1 VGLFG
6 NNEAV
11 GIAFQGKDEVSPVVR
26 GIRSTMDQFK
36 RDAQTGFGLGAGISV
51 WNTAKQAIGM
61 VTDVL
66 GEAVAAANEEQA
78 SVALLTQSIRENDA
92 GWRGNIAAVEE
103 VIASRQR
110 LGFADEEQRD
120 SLRQLVAATKDSEE
134 ALRLQ
139 GIAMDFARLRGID
152 LGAAGDVIAK
162 VYSGNIGILSRYGV
176 VLEEGATA
184 TEALEEIQRRAQG
197 QAEAYAQT
205 NSGSL
210 LASQIKTNEAME
222 KVGAL
227 LAPLMADFAEFAAG
241 ALTDVAAGLTNVAN
255 AFHNVFRWMN
265 PHLALLE
272 DTEKAL
278 RAEAEAR
285 GLDADAAVAEFRATQ
300 DLTQANERLAEI
312 DARILELQGYNN
324 IAHKN
329 TIAMLQKERDKIT
342 GATEDTKGMASA
354 QVRAGVS
361 AEAHAKALLFLDA
374 AAASLP
380 KRVSIT
386 VDTPGVEQAL
396 ASIRA
401 IVALAGQTV
410 RLNIFGNYSGA
421 KPPGQAH
428 GGEVGSGRTYL
439 VGERGPELLTMGAGS
454 GRITPN
460 HRMGG
465 GGGNVY
471 LDGQLVGRVLDERM
485 GRQFGMTAAGGFY
498 RS

>member
-205 NSGSL
+205 NSGS
-210 LASQIKTNEAME
+210 
-222 KVGAL
+222 L